1 MQLPY
6 SHQIHISTHTSHCF
20 PLSLSFFL
28 KPPYTHVYTCKMQQT
43 CWGVSSMQQRLV
55 SEVIVSPF
63 VEFWLAFAFSLL
75 SLKMPWTQEFL
86 SSESPSSRLIP
97 QIRDLCSGSH
107 WSRVPREVHEALNL
121 ITSAGSSLL
130 TLVFA
135 SSYFLRAFLRV
146 HPCKSLLQTIMVFFR
161 IYWGRIKPTRG
172 SEDFP
177 MSYFFL
183 RFGVWGLSSEIVF
196 FVFIL
201 FCRTEVY
208 RMYPKKQWDW
218 FFS

>member
-1 MQLPY
+1 
-6 SHQIHISTHTSHCF
+6 
-20 PLSLSFFL
+20 
-28 KPPYTHVYTCKMQQT
+28 
-43 CWGVSSMQQRLV
+43 MQQRLV

-75 SLKMPWTQEFL
+75 SLKMPWTQELL
-86 SSESPSSRLIP
+86 SFESPSSHLIP
-97 QIRDLCSGSH
+97 QIRDLCPGSH
-107 WSRVPREVHEALNL
+107 RLRVPREVHEALNL
-121 ITSAGSSLL
+121 IASAGSSLL

-177 MSYFFL
+177 MSCFFL

-201 FCRTEVY
+201 FCSTEVY
-208 RMYPKKQWDW
+208 RMYPKKKSEID
-218 FFS
+218 FSLRMK